1 MKQADLAFNDPSSH
15 RAVSHSRW
23 LDRVFLSGLAGVF
36 LVNAI
41 VAFVQPDDFTRL
53 VARSTLGEW
62 VHLAGSSW
70 IGPLIA
76 INDLLLG
83 VAVIAAI
90 RFTRTRA
97 LVLAWTGAWLFAVTA
112 IKLTAL

>member
-1 MKQADLAFNDPSSH
+1 MTQADLTFNDPSSH

-23 LDRVFLSGLAGVF
+23 LDRVFLGGLASVF
-36 LVNAI
+36 LVNAV
-41 VAFVQPDDFTRL
+41 VAFAQPDDFTRL
-53 VARSTLGEW
+53 VARSTLGKW
-62 VHLAGSSW
+62 LHLAGSGW

-83 VAVIAAI
+83 VAVITAV

-97 LVLAWTGAWLFAVTA
+97 LVLAWTGVWLLAVTI